1 MTPSRRL
8 AFSFLGACG
17 ERLEWTITAPKDS
30 RFLPDK
36 AT

>member
-17 ERLEWTITAPKDS
+17 ERLEWTITATIKMAGPTAEPS
-30 RFLPDK
+30 
-36 AT
+36 